1 MELHENIK
9 YLREK
14 LGMSQIDLAL
24 KVGYKDRSSVAKVE
38 SGNVDLPQSKI
49 ALFASALG
57 VTPAELIGIG
67 WLTNNNRIALDA
79 SKATPN
85 LTPDEADLLRKY
97 RALDDSGR
105 GRVRNVLDYE
115 YNALPGSET
124 DSVPKQA

>member
-14 LGMSQIDLAL
+14 LGMSQIDLAV

-67 WLTNNNRIALDA
+67 WLTNNNRIAMDV
-79 SKATPN
+79 SKAPD
-85 LTPDEADLLRKY
+85 LSPDESDLLRKY
-97 RALDDSGR
+97 RALDESGR
-105 GRVRNVLDYE
+105 GRVWNVLDYE
-115 YNALPGSET
+115 YNALPGNEA
-124 DSVPKQA
+124 DSLPKEA